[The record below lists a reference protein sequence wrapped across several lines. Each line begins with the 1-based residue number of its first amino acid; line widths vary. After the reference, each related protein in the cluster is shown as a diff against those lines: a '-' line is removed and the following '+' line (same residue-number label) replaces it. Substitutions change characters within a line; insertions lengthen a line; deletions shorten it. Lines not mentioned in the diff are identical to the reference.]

1 MPFEDR
7 TTSLDLNGPD
17 IEIKTQAY
25 GHEEGSTTVKTTV
38 NPFGADASRTGGTIE
53 ITGIG
58 TASWPTGFST
68 YVSNTGTIG
77 YQWYKLNIAG
87 VGEPLGISTRWEGQT
102 TDTLKLKYLDNPA
115 DNLNQYYVKTRVIPS
130 AYAQPEGSTVTAGT
144 ARSTGFA
151 INETIDT
158 DTVSITVLPELTLN
172 TQPTNQSATINN
184 RAEFNTAATV
194 TDDSTISYQ
203 WYIDGNKVS
212 DGDLV
217 STNFA
222 SVNKVKY
229 SVDSPNGRDNSITIP
244 EDATNVKIRVGA
256 GAGGYG
262 GTDTNGQ
269 GGSGGYGRVG
279 YFDLP
284 DGGRTLTIRTGQRGK
299 NANSGSNAQGGD
311 GGQVTD
317 DGDGGDGGDAPNSG
331 AGGGGAS
338 GCYVYDSLTSSWI
351 IAAGGGG
358 GGGGGSWN
366 VPGNAG
372 VNGLDWE
379 SVNGNLGRNLTCN
392 GSQGQTRST
401 NETGTGPTSTSVII
415 TVDRRGGSSGG
426 TLYFGGSCS
435 INIYGDK
442 VWPCDPQPYAFNSI
456 GTAGG
461 SDHLIGADGRENRS
475 VTDTYTTDVPFGTKG
490 YMHISSE
497 DPNFLSATP
506 GRLRWSEDW
515 RTLEWWPGWRF
526 DGGSKIG
533 SSSAPALIITCSK
546 GRFYAKLDGQII
558 TLPRGYAVDPRG
570 AGGSEEGYD
579 YRFGYTNRLGW
590 ANIGPEIW
598 WEHDPNTVIRTD
610 GGGGG
615 GGGGGYIG
623 GVGGSA
629 GIDNIPPPP
638 PPPRVGGCTNST
650 AKNYNRYAD
659 YNDGSCIFPI
669 YGCTDPNAKNYNPA
683 AEIDDGTCKYAKKG
697 CTFPGASNYDW
708 TAEEDDGSC
717 IPFTYGCHDSSAKNY
732 APAAMIGDNRLCVY
746 PVKGCT
752 DPAANNFDPN
762 AEENTGCTYP
772 EPPRPDDDDDDEDGC
787 FVGTTRVVM
796 RSPTIILSNDSPT
809 EETKPISEVKVGD
822 YVMNKDKT
830 EANKVVFV
838 EKRSASDKEL
848 YAPKPDEKPFATKN
862 HMLYVDGKWVHA
874 DGDQYPWLEDCEL
887 VSNVVVEPGG
897 EQVLYNLWVTGDGSY
912 IVNGYGTHSIMFDGG
927 FMKNAHDQGLLG
939 YDDVLLLMEEFTEQ
953 KSDLLYGS
961 FLVNRLLGKVNVKL
975 LNRLWVNILCAE
987 DSTKRKKA
995 AHLVMKILQKI
1006 RRIV

>member
-7 TTSLDLNGPD
+7 TTNLDLNGPD

-25 GHEEGSTTVKTTV
+25 GHEEGSATETTTV
-38 NPFGADASRTGGTIE
+38 NPFGADAGRTGGVIE

-68 YVSNTGTIG
+68 YASNTGTIG

-102 TDTLKLKYLDNPA
+102 TDTLKLKYLDSPQ
-115 DNLNQYYVKTRVIPS
+115 DNLNQYYVKTRVIAS

-158 DTVSITVLPELTLN
+158 DTVSITVLPELTLD

-184 RAEFNTAATV
+184 NAEFNTSASI
-194 TDDSTISYQ
+194 TDNSTISYQ
-203 WYIDGNKVS
+203 WYVDGNEVTN
-212 DGDLV
+212 GDLT

-222 SVNKVKY
+222 QVNKVKY
-229 SVDSPNGRDNSITIP
+229 SIDSPNGRDNSITIP

-269 GGSGGYGRVG
+269 GGAGGYGRVG

-284 DGGRTLTIRTGQRGK
+284 DGGRTLTIRTGQRGV
-299 NANSGSNAQGGD
+299 NANSGNNASGGKGGEVTDEGD
-311 GGQVTD
+311 GGA
-317 DGDGGDGGDAPNSG
+317 GGDAPDSG

-338 GCYVYDSLTSSWI
+338 GCYVYDSLTGGWI

-366 VPGNAG
+366 VAGNSGANGGDWQGYAG
-372 VNGLDWE
+372 ALDRNLQSNGSRGESRSTRTTNTRGPNDTTVTFTAKLNKNYWGRSNHAIHAVLQNGTGSRGLDTTLPPVRAGWSDRE
-379 SVNGNLGRNLTCN
+379 HFDSTEEFTTLEYNYDFGQNLNVWIDGPDGSKTSRDGSRTPRNNANWIQFGN
-392 GSQGQTRST
+392 
-401 NETGTGPTSTSVII
+401 
-415 TVDRRGGSSGG
+415 DFK
-426 TLYFGGSCS
+426 TLYFWLSGEGMPSDGSAGKSNLFPTLTLHCDAGTWTTRDGNTSSSGELYDINNPGNNPLEQYKTYVYQPWKSGGLLTPST
-435 INIYGDK
+435 II
-442 VWPCDPQPYAFNSI
+442 W
-456 GTAGG
+456 
-461 SDHLIGADGRENRS
+461 
-475 VTDTYTTDVPFGTKG
+475 
-490 YMHISSE
+490 
-497 DPNFLSATP
+497 SA
-506 GRLRWSEDW
+506 
-515 RTLEWWPGWRF
+515 
-526 DGGSKIG
+526 G
-533 SSSAPALIITCSK
+533 SSQS
-546 GRFYAKLDGQII
+546 
-558 TLPRGYAVDPRG
+558 
-570 AGGSEEGYD
+570 
-579 YRFGYTNRLGW
+579 
-590 ANIGPEIW
+590 
-598 WEHDPNTVIRTD
+598 IRTD

-623 GVGGSA
+623 GAGGSA
-629 GIDNIPPPP
+629 GIDNPPPP
-638 PPPRVGGCTNST
+638 PPPPPIGGCTDRS
-650 AKNYNRYAD
+650 AKNYSSRAE
-659 YNDGSCIFPI
+659 YNDGSCIYPVR
-669 YGCTDPNAKNYNPA
+669 GCTDSNAKNHNPA
-683 AEIDDGTCKYAKKG
+683 AEIDDGSCEYWIYG
-697 CTFPGASNYDW
+697 CTDSSAQNWNPA
-708 TAEEDDGSC
+708 AEKDDGSC
-717 IPFTYGCHDSSAKNY
+717 QPPDPEPI
-732 APAAMIGDNRLCVY
+732 R
-746 PVKGCT
+746 GCT
-752 DPAANNFDPN
+752 DPGATNYNPAAEIN
-762 AEENTGCTYP
+762 EGCTYP
-772 EPPRPDDDDDDEDGC
+772 PRPKPRPDDDDEEGC
-787 FVGTTRVVM
+787 FVGGARVLM

-838 EKRSASDKEL
+838 EKMSASDKEL
-848 YAPKPDEKPFATKN
+848 YAPKSDEKPFATKN
-862 HMLYVDGKWVHA
+862 HMLYVDGKWVNA

-887 VSNVVVEPGG
+887 VSNVVLEPGG

-953 KSDLLYGS
+953 KPDLLYGS

-1006 RRIV
+1006 RRII